1 MGEKAFRLAR
11 SSAWVVSPAVILELE
26 ILHEIKRI
34 KVTPDQVLTKA
45 GQVGDLEIATTP
57 YPDIVQAARSL
68 SWTRDPIDRLVTAAA
83 IADGA
88 QLLTSD
94 RTIRANY
101 KRAVW
106 D

>member
-1 MGEKAFRLAR
+1 M
-11 SSAWVVSPAVILELE
+11 ILELE

-57 YPDIVQAARSL
+57 YPDILQAARSL